1 MKYMKQFFKIFIFV
15 VFLSG
20 CSSNEIP
27 QKLIPENA
35 DKFAK
40 DYIDKLANGDTEYCI
55 NKLSKEFQDD
65 KASEFYSQMHEFIK
79 NKTLISSRIVNSEYR
94 TIYANKETT
103 TYRLSYEYEYPNNL
117 WVYYTFQ
124 ILKNDSDFEVQTFNI
139 TPSDHSLSLDYEFTF
154 HNKTFRHFLWL
165 FFSIFV
171 PLFMLTTIVFTIKT
185 PIKKKWLWIIFI
197 LVGFVSFSLNWTT
210 GEFGIS
216 PISFKLLGA
225 GFFKS
230 GIIAPWIIS
239 FSIPFGAI
247 FFWIKR
253 RQILT
258 ELKQKEDNATT
269 TNK

>member
-1 MKYMKQFFKIFIFV
+1 MKQFIKILIFL

-20 CSSNEIP
+20 CSSSEIP
-27 QKLIPENA
+27 QKLIPEKA

-40 DYIDKLANGDTEYCI
+40 DYINKLANGDTEYCF

-65 KASEFYSQMHEFIK
+65 NARAFYIQMYENIK
-79 NKTLISSRIVNSEYR
+79 GKKLISSRIINSQYS
-94 TIYANKETT
+94 TTYAVKETT
-103 TYRLSYEYEYPNNL
+103 IYSLAYEYEYEYPNSL

-124 ILKNDSDFEVQTFNI
+124 ILKKDNDFEVQTFNI
-139 TPSDHSLSLDYEFTF
+139 NPSDHSLSLDYEFTF
-154 HNKTFRHFLWL
+154 KNKSFRHFLWL
-165 FFSIFV
+165 FFSIII
-171 PLFMLTTIVFTIKT
+171 PLFILTTIVFIIKT

-197 LVGFVSFSLNWTT
+197 LIGFVSFSLNWTT

-225 GFFKS
+225 GFIKS

-258 ELKQKEDNATT
+258 ENKQKEDNVTQQI
-269 TNK
+269 